1 MIAEKINS
9 YGLEASIDPVG
20 NVIACRKGTDP
31 DGPVCVISAHMDN
44 SFREGT
50 DTTVR
55 RQNGRL
61 FAPGISDASRAL
73 ACMLQVIRM
82 VVNNDI
88 KTKGTLLFI
97 ATVGQEAEGD
107 LRGVKRIFYSSG
119 IHVDGVLVLDGAD
132 PGRLLY
138 GSVGSKRYKIEYSG
152 PGGHSYL
159 NFWSVSERHSGTVP
173 SRRFV
178 CQPPGSG
185 RTQNDFYISHHER
198 RFFCERYCRTR
209 GM

>member
-1 MIAEKINS
+1 MAIEAIKGAGMTYLGSSASAEVRSDAAIKVEHA
-9 YGLEASIDPVG
+9 EAAVTSIKLA
-20 NVIACRKGTDP
+20 NETSAMNTKGTDP

-132 PGRLLY
+132 PGRSFL
-138 GSVGSKRYKIEYSG
+138 R
-152 PGGHSYL
+152 
-159 NFWSVSERHSGTVP
+159 
-173 SRRFV
+173 
-178 CQPPGSG
+178 
-185 RTQNDFYISHHER
+185 
-198 RFFCERYCRTR
+198 
-209 GM
+209 